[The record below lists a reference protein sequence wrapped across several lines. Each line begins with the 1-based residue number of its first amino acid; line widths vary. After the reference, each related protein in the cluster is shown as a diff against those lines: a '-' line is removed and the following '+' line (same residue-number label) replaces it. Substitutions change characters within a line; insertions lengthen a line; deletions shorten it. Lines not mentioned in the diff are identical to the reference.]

1 MTVSTATE
9 GVGGT
14 ASASQATATPTETP
28 TQLPTTSSTPSPS
41 SDSSL
46 PPAAE
51 PSSPPPPEP
60 SPSVLPDL
68 PVVEELPLTEVPPA
82 PEFLSFNEWRERY
95 AVAADPSVARRAKKA
110 AQRARQDVV
119 GASASGANGA
129 AYDGDGADLGSL
141 FVGGDEAGSKVGDR
155 LVFQDIGSVPGVQ
168 VGVIDVIE
176 TDSIAVTPT
185 SDMANPIQPLP
196 DVGTGEPNDPLLL
209 LKDRSNYAAFECAA
223 MVHRSSRQSKG
234 ASAILVEK
242 KDRYMLTPCSA
253 NPKFVDVE
261 LCDEIQIDTL
271 VLANFEFFSSTF
283 KHFKASCSVD
293 YPGKPAD
300 WHDLGTFR
308 ARNVRGIQ
316 VFKPIRNPHFCRYL
330 RIDFLS
336 HFGSEFYCP
345 VSVLRVYGYTQLD
358 AYRESERKAKAIEE
372 ALAAAE
378 LIEEEV
384 AQHERVLE
392 DALRVEVD
400 KLERLEDAGAKTV
413 NATVEITPSPSTVP
427 PIAESGSPSPA
438 PSSSASSPSNV
449 SKLSQ
454 AVPSPL
460 SVATSQPLPTA
471 STEYSPSST
480 LSSTTA
486 PPAATTS
493 PIEADTHTT
502 SSATPFST
510 VAASTDT
517 SDSASSATVDVAEPA
532 SSSNTATSS
541 ATRIEPS
548 SSSSIA
554 VTPVSTLSP
563 SSSSPTAEVPTSS
576 NSSVPDA
583 TPNPLSGRPVTPSDI
598 PVVISRPPPAPRND
612 THSASQPHVPLPPPS
627 RPPVIQ
633 PTQPGESIYGTI
645 MKRLTSLEHNQ
656 TLAMHFIE
664 AQSSMLR
671 EAFGRIERRLTD
683 IEGSRGRQE
692 QSIRQAL
699 LDLEQQRV
707 ELERERLALST
718 QVSKLTQEVRL
729 EKRLTVAQLIGL
741 LLLVIFVGFTRG
753 IPTSPFLHLAS
764 THLDTKRETKRTQAD
779 LLADRLGE
787 AVGSRLQTEAVDE
800 GEYRILVSAA
810 ESSTNAP
817 HLADAPAAPRRGH
830 RISPSVSLS
839 RYNGTSSAFKRYPSI
854 SKAGPRR
861 HYGIGSSKATNGKG
875 DSSRARPWSPPTRHA
890 SAPPEEPPAMILDGK
905 AAKRRR
911 PLADLAG
918 SDGHAFEFP
927 ARSSSTQPSSTSAV
941 GSIATGAASSS
952 ASLSPIPFPSTSLS
966 SPAPTFSPSA
976 APHPQLDLPINLGY
990 LSTSLGPPAERSD
1003 SAFSPASTNGF
1014 VGDDERDEGGYHTYS
1029 SDEEAL
1035 ASVFPSRTPSRDQM
1049 RAAALASSSP
1059 SSPGTTASP
1068 RIRPPKP
1075 QVPLRPA
1082 TSMGF
1087 RDERAT
1093 QKDKSRRTS
1102 RGPEAKQ
1109 AANSDDLPPLGPAP
1123 TISTPSP
1130 PPETPA
1136 PSSLVQH
1143 KRSDTLA

>member
-1 MTVSTATE
+1 M
-9 GVGGT
+9 
-14 ASASQATATPTETP
+14 P

-41 SDSSL
+41 SDSPL
-46 PPAAE
+46 PAAAE
-51 PSSPPPPEP
+51 TSSPPPPEP
-60 SPSVLPDL
+60 SPSIVPDL
-68 PVVEELPLTEVPPA
+68 PVVEELPITEVPPA

-95 AVAADPSVARRAKKA
+95 AVAADPSIARRAKKA

-119 GASASGANGA
+119 GASAVGTNGA

-141 FVGGDEAGSKVGDR
+141 FVGGDEAHSKGGDQ
-155 LVFQDIGSVPGVQ
+155 LVFQDIRSVPGAQ
-168 VGVIDVIE
+168 VGTIEVIE
-176 TDSIAVTPT
+176 IDAVAAPPT

-345 VSVLRVYGYTQLD
+345 VSLLRVYGYTQLD

-392 DALRVEVD
+392 DALRIEVD

-413 NATVEITPSPSTVP
+413 NATVEVTPSSSTDSP
-427 PIAESGSPSPA
+427 TAESDSPA
-438 PSSSASSPSNV
+438 PASSPSASSPGIV
-449 SKLSQ
+449 STSSQ
-454 AVPSPL
+454 AVPSPP
-460 SVATSQPLPTA
+460 SVATGQPLPTA
-471 STEYSPSST
+471 PTDDASPSSI

-486 PPAATTS
+486 LPVVTPS
-493 PIEADTHTT
+493 PDESDTDTT
-502 SSATPFST
+502 SSSSPTST
-510 VAASTDT
+510 
-517 SDSASSATVDVAEPA
+517 SASDHTETATSATVDFAESG
-532 SSSNTATSS
+532 SSSSTATSS
-541 ATRIEPS
+541 VTRTESFSLS
-548 SSSSIA
+548 STA
-554 VTPVSTLSP
+554 VTPVST
-563 SSSSPTAEVPTSS
+563 SSSSSSGPTAELPTSS
-576 NSSVPDA
+576 NSSAPSA
-583 TPNPLSGRPVTPSDI
+583 MSTSSTGRPVTSSDI
-598 PVVISRPPPAPRND
+598 PVVVSRPSIPRND
-612 THSASQPHVPLPPPS
+612 TQPASQQHVPLPPPP

-707 ELERERLALST
+707 EAERERLALST
-718 QVSKLTQEVRL
+718 QVSMLTEEVRL

-764 THLDTKRETKRTQAD
+764 THLDTKRETKRSQAD

-787 AVGSRLQTEAVDE
+787 AVGTRLQTEA
-800 GEYRILVSAA
+800 A
-810 ESSTNAP
+810 EE
-817 HLADAPAAPRRGH
+817 DAPAAPRRGH

-839 RYNGTSSAFKRYPSI
+839 RYNGSSSAFKRCPSI

-890 SAPPEEPPAMILDGK
+890 SAPPEEPPAMMLDGK

-927 ARSSSTQPSSTSAV
+927 ARSLSTLPGSTGVA
-941 GSIATGAASSS
+941 GSGATGTASSS
-952 ASLSPIPFPSTSLS
+952 NSLSPIPFPATSSS
-966 SPAPTFSPSA
+966 SPVPTSSTSA
-976 APHPQLDLPINLGY
+976 APHPQLDLPINLGD
-990 LSTSLGPPAERSD
+990 LSTSLGPPADRSD

-1029 SDEEAL
+1029 SDEDAL
-1035 ASVFPSRTPSRDQM
+1035 ASVFPSRTPSRD
-1049 RAAALASSSP
+1049 RLRTAALASSSP

-1087 RDERAT
+1087 RDERTT
-1093 QKDKSRRTS
+1093 QKIKSRRTS
-1102 RGPEAKQ
+1102 RGPDAKQ
-1109 AANSDDLPPLGPAP
+1109 AANGDDLPPLGPAP
-1123 TISTPSP
+1123 IASTPSP
-1130 PPETPA
+1130 PPETFT
-1136 PSSLVQH
+1136 PSSTVQH
-1143 KRSDTLA
+1143 KRLDTLA

>member
-1 MTVSTATE
+1 MTSSTATE
-9 GVGGT
+9 GPGGSV
-14 ASASQATATPTETP
+14 SASQATTVPTETSP
-28 TQLPTTSSTPSPS
+28 QLPTTSSTPSPS
-41 SDSSL
+41 DSPL

-51 PSSPPPPEP
+51 TSSLPPPEP
-60 SPSVLPDL
+60 SPSGLADL
-68 PVVEELPLTEVPPA
+68 PVVEKLPLTEVPPA

-119 GASASGANGA
+119 GASAAGTNGA

-141 FVGGDEAGSKVGDR
+141 FVGGDEAGPKGGDR
-155 LVFQDIGSVPGVQ
+155 LVFQDIGSVAGVQ
-168 VGVIDVIE
+168 VGAIEVIE
-176 TDSIAVTPT
+176 TDTVAAPPT

-196 DVGTGEPNDPLLL
+196 DVGTGELNDPLLL

-345 VSVLRVYGYTQLD
+345 VSLLRVYGYTQLD

-413 NATVEITPSPSTVP
+413 NATVEITPSFSPVP
-427 PIAESGSPSPA
+427 PSVDPGSPSP
-438 PSSSASSPSNV
+438 PPSPSV
-449 SKLSQ
+449 SLSSHDST
-454 AVPSPL
+454 PSQTVTPPP
-460 SVATSQPLPTA
+460 SVATSQP
-471 STEYSPSST
+471 
-480 LSSTTA
+480 
-486 PPAATTS
+486 PPAATVNESQPSSGLSGTTAAPTATS
-493 PIEADTHTT
+493 TPIESDTHTT
-502 SSATPFST
+502 SSATPSST
-510 VAASTDT
+510 SAPASDEFDT
-517 SDSASSATVDVAEPA
+517 GPTSATVDVAEPEFSSSTGTSFATGSELISSSTTAMTSVAA
-532 SSSNTATSS
+532 SSGSSISSS
-541 ATRIEPS
+541 AD
-548 SSSSIA
+548 
-554 VTPVSTLSP
+554 
-563 SSSSPTAEVPTSS
+563 VPTSS
-576 NSSVPDA
+576 NVSALSA
-583 TPNPLSGRPVTPSDI
+583 TPNTSTGRPSTPTDI
-598 PVVISRPPPAPRND
+598 PVVVSRSPPAPRND
-612 THSASQPHVPLPPPS
+612 TQPAIQQHVPLPPPP

-671 EAFGRIERRLTD
+671 EAFARIERRLTD

-699 LDLEQQRV
+699 LDLEKQRG

-718 QVSKLTQEVRL
+718 QVSMLTQEVRL

-764 THLDTKRETKRTQAD
+764 THLDAKREMKRTQAD
-779 LLADRLGE
+779 LLADRLGQ
-787 AVGSRLQTEAVDE
+787 AAGSRLQTEA
-800 GEYRILVSAA
+800 GE
-810 ESSTNAP
+810 E
-817 HLADAPAAPRRGH
+817 DAPAATRRGH

-839 RYNGTSSAFKRYPSI
+839 RYNGSSSAFKRYPSI

-861 HYGIGSSKATNGKG
+861 HYGIGSSKTSNGKG
-875 DSSRARPWSPPTRHA
+875 DSSRARPWSPPTRHT
-890 SAPPEEPPAMILDGK
+890 SAPPEEPPAMMLDGK

-927 ARSSSTQPSSTSAV
+927 ARSLSTQPGSTGVAASV
-941 GSIATGAASSS
+941 ATGAASSS
-952 ASLSPIPFPSTSLS
+952 ASLSPIPFPSTSSS
-966 SPAPTFSPSA
+966 SPVRTSHPSA
-976 APHPQLDLPINLGY
+976 APQPQLDLPFNLGY
-990 LSTSLGPPAERSD
+990 LSTTLGPTADRSD
-1003 SAFSPASTNGF
+1003 SAFSPTSTNGF

-1029 SDEEAL
+1029 SDEDAL
-1035 ASVFPSRTPSRDQM
+1035 ASVFPSRTPSRDRL

-1087 RDERAT
+1087 RDERAM
-1093 QKDKSRRTS
+1093 QKEKSRRTS
-1102 RGPEAKQ
+1102 RGPDAKQ
-1109 AANSDDLPPLGPAP
+1109 AANGDDLPSLGPAP
-1123 TISTPSP
+1123 IISTPSP
-1130 PPETPA
+1130 PPETVT
-1136 PSSLVQH
+1136 SSSTVQQH